1 MQVKAEAVAAAQERL
16 EATKAA
22 LEQRREEL
30 LAKEAQL
37 KEAARAAEAAASA
50 AAAQEDR
57 LRTREATL
65 SLSKALCSVENFH
78 TLYQDV
84 RAMRKSLEFALELHA
99 CEQALLCTPTAY
111 SPISHL
117 LLSFLQRRLNCKSYA
132 LLLVIHCLVRLCWGS
147 TETCCTG
154 AGDWKGA

>member
-30 LAKEAQL
+30 LAKETQI

-57 LRTREATL
+57 LRAREATL
-65 SLSKALCSVENFH
+65 SPVYIVLSRDTPHSVPGC
-78 TLYQDV
+78 Q
-84 RAMRKSLEFALELHA
+84 
-99 CEQALLCTPTAY
+99 
-111 SPISHL
+111 
-117 LLSFLQRRLNCKSYA
+117 SYA
-132 LLLVIHCLVRLCWGS
+132 QK
-147 TETCCTG
+147 
-154 AGDWKGA
+154 A

>member
-37 KEAARAAEAAASA
+37 KEAARAAEAAAGA

-57 LRTREATL
+57 LRAREATL
-65 SLSKALCSVENFH
+65 SLSLSLSSQGIVLSGEPPHSVPGC
-78 TLYQDV
+78 Q
-84 RAMRKSLEFALELHA
+84 
-99 CEQALLCTPTAY
+99 
-111 SPISHL
+111 
-117 LLSFLQRRLNCKSYA
+117 SYA
-132 LLLVIHCLVRLCWGS
+132 QIP
-147 TETCCTG
+147 
-154 AGDWKGA
+154 

>member
-37 KEAARAAEAAASA
+37 KEAACAAEAAASA

-57 LRTREATL
+57 LRAREAIL
-65 SLSKALCSVENFH
+65 PLQGIMLRGPPRSVPGCQSYAQIPSVCLFSCKPASELCSIHVLRIPQSPTCPFILSMPSQLR
-78 TLYQDV
+78 TV
-84 RAMRKSLEFALELHA
+84 GFVVGCSLLGKTMLGE
-99 CEQALLCTPTAY
+99 Y
-111 SPISHL
+111 
-117 LLSFLQRRLNCKSYA
+117 
-132 LLLVIHCLVRLCWGS
+132 
-147 TETCCTG
+147 
-154 AGDWKGA
+154 

>member
-37 KEAARAAEAAASA
+37 KEAACAAEAAASA

-57 LRTREATL
+57 LRAREAILPLQGIVL
-65 SLSKALCSVENFH
+65 SGGTPRSVPGC
-78 TLYQDV
+78 Q
-84 RAMRKSLEFALELHA
+84 
-99 CEQALLCTPTAY
+99 
-111 SPISHL
+111 
-117 LLSFLQRRLNCKSYA
+117 SYA
-132 LLLVIHCLVRLCWGS
+132 QIP
-147 TETCCTG
+147 
-154 AGDWKGA
+154 